1 MPKKDGP
8 KSVTPELPPVVNPDG
23 VRSVY
28 CNNMEVTMG
37 AMDTRLTFNE
47 IIADQ
52 GKLSIERRAH
62 IVTPNKH
69 FHAMVKVLVD
79 YAAKAQAQL
88 DAMEK
93 AAEAKKL

>member
-1 MPKKDGP
+1 LGDPRG
-8 KSVTPELPPVVNPDG
+8 
-23 VRSVY
+23 
-28 CNNMEVTMG
+28 
-37 AMDTRLTFNE
+37 
-47 IIADQ
+47 
-52 GKLSIERRAH
+52 RAH

-93 AAEAKKL
+93 ATEAKKP

>member
-1 MPKKDGP
+1 MPKKDERN
-8 KSVTPELPPVVNPDG
+8 SVTPEHPTVVNPDG

-37 AMDTRLTFNE
+37 TMDTRLTFNE
-47 IIADQ
+47 IITDQ

-62 IVTPNKH
+62 IVTSNKH

-93 AAEAKKL
+93 AAEAKKP

>member
-1 MPKKDGP
+1 MPKKDER
-8 KSVTPELPPVVNPDG
+8 KSVTPELPPVANPDG

-28 CNNMEVTMG
+28 CNNMEVAMG
-37 AMDTRLTFNE
+37 TMDTRLTFNE
-47 IIADQ
+47 IIIDQ

-69 FHAMVKVLVD
+69 FHAMVKVLLD

-88 DAMEK
+88 DATEK
-93 AAEAKKL
+93 AAEAKKP